1 MAQKTCRFVILPQQE
16 RSSENPPPSKRE
28 FVRKGSPEAERARLR
43 PKELAWGWNLSKNTP
58 PLKRAFA
65 RKDAARRVE
74 PLS

>member
-28 FVRKGSPEAERARLR
+28 FVRKGSPEAERV
-43 PKELAWGWNLSKNTP
+43 AWGWNLSKNTP